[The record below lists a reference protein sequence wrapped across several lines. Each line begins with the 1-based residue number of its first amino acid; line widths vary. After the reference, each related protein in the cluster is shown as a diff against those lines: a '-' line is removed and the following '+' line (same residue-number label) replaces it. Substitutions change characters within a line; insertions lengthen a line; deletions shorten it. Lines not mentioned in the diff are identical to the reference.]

1 MNALN
6 EILVLVLDTL
16 VSLYII
22 AILLRFLL
30 QLVRADFYN
39 PLSQAIVKITNPL
52 LIPVRKVIPG
62 LFGVDIAAITLAW
75 AFQFVLLFIIV
86 LISTGHSYPIPVLL
100 IVSFF
105 DLFHTAAYIGYG
117 TALVL
122 VIASFIA
129 PYSQHP
135 ILVLAHQLLEP
146 VLRPIRNVIPP
157 LGGLD
162 FSILF
167 FFLGLRVVHVLIDAV
182 RSTALSA
189 FS

>member
-6 EILVLVLDTL
+6 EILILILDTL

-39 PLSQAIVKITNPL
+39 PLSQAIVKVTNPL
-52 LIPVRKVIPG
+52 LIPLRKVIPG

-75 AFQFVLLFIIV
+75 FFQFILLFVIV
-86 LISTGHSYPIPVLL
+86 LISMGQSYPIHLLL

-105 DLFHTAAYIGYG
+105 DLVHTATYIGYG
-117 TALVL
+117 TAIIL

-135 ILVLAHQLLEP
+135 ILVLSHQLLEP
-146 VLRPIRNVIPP
+146 ILRPIRKIIPP

-162 FSILF
+162 FSVLF
-167 FFLGLRVVHVLIDAV
+167 FFLGLSVVQILIDAV
-182 RSTALSA
+182 QTTVLRA